1 MEQLFN
7 IPSVEDINY
16 IQTVRAIKKFF
27 KDYLMLR
34 VMAGSH
40 KLPNITS
47 TYKITPPDFSNEF
60 HSKVEDAAIH
70 NVDNVHAAQ
79 EAIKRYDA
87 ILNQLNHIHRKILF
101 EKYIHNYQDVVIMID
116 IPYEVAQYKR
126 EKRAAVIELATTLNI
141 EVLK

>member
-7 IPSVEDINY
+7 IPSAEDINY

-47 TYKITPPDFSNEF
+47 TYKTHLP
-60 HSKVEDAAIH
+60 
-70 NVDNVHAAQ
+70 
-79 EAIKRYDA
+79 
-87 ILNQLNHIHRKILF
+87 ILVMNFIQK
-101 EKYIHNYQDVVIMID
+101 
-116 IPYEVAQYKR
+116 
-126 EKRAAVIELATTLNI
+126 
-141 EVLK
+141 